1 MNSLSRVFPLF
12 QRKSGCIGEEFV
24 NKMNNLSIEMQDFM
38 HYLFCNSSA
47 MPENTYIYQPI
58 HTIRQLMN
66 GQG

>member
-38 HYLFCNSSA
+38 QNDILLLRVHYLLTKRAFWLI
-47 MPENTYIYQPI
+47 MMMY
-58 HTIRQLMN
+58 
-66 GQG
+66 GQ

>member
-38 HYLFCNSSA
+38 QNDILLLRVHYLLTKRAFWII
-47 MPENTYIYQPI
+47 MMMY
-58 HTIRQLMN
+58 
-66 GQG
+66 GQ

>member
-38 HYLFCNSSA
+38 QNDILLLRVHYLLTKRAFWLII
-47 MPENTYIYQPI
+47 MMY
-58 HTIRQLMN
+58 
-66 GQG
+66 GQ